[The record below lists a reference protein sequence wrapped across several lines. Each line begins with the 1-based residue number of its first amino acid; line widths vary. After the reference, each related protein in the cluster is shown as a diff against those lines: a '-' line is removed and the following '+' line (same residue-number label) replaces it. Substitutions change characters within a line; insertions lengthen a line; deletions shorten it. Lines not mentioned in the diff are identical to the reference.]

1 MTAGEL
7 DYVLDVGRAHDAR
20 IVDTDVHVELVEL
33 DVLLRVGLDQV
44 VKLQARDG
52 EHGLAVEL
60 GVVEAVEQV
69 DAAGARGGEADAEP
83 AGPLRIGA
91 GVECGSFL
99 VADLDEANLVLVGAQ
114 RLDDAV
120 DAVTWNAEHRV
131 DAPVDQG
138 FDEHVAGGRFG
149 HSSLLVDLRESRPRK
164 KAPPRC

>member
-1 MTAGEL
+1 
-7 DYVLDVGRAHDAR
+7 
-20 IVDTDVHVELVEL
+20 
-33 DVLLRVGLDQV
+33 
-44 VKLQARDG
+44 QARDG

-164 KAPPRC
+164 KSPAALLTGRAAPQFRFGRMTVTATSRTGRVREWNFLIRRTISPAAGESS